1 MFKGFDNLL
10 EQHDICF
17 SETRFLRNAD
27 AKAIANTSSTLSSS
41 SDDDETAMKRRT
53 AYKTKEIDKRSRE
66 SSKRSISS
74 RASDK
79 NPTFD
84 GNSKCRSYD
93 PDDSIVWDI
102 ERDSYVEESET
113 DGRQGTI
120 VVNFLGHPL
129 ARDKETGQATVAE
142 TLVSVNI
149 SGNPEDRVLDD
160 HPSHGASDGLGPSQS
175 VSQAVEREAPVQVEG
190 KNSGCFSK
198 YFGLPA
204 VGYTPHKLT
213 GSNTGKSLL
222 SPVIAA
228 SWDGRPIQDSNP
240 SSQSLPLF
248 ETFPSGTTFSDFTFL
263 ADKTLGF
270 HASSDIPRATA
281 DDVTGLDNNF
291 PLHAGVFL
299 NSDSPVEI
307 DMADDWDTR
316 LLNCDLNHTFAVPL
330 SIADDLYL
338 DYDYETNNRHL
349 DWPVSFLHTHELC
362 TDLEMG
368 TSISGADCPTLSDE
382 QHDCYMNDEEAA
394 PDNRVSPQ
402 LTGSDDILLVNPL
415 CGTSAF
421 NAEDLCSSWDSPSGS
436 MVQVDKFSQGRMML
450 NGFDHSSSRFHGIS
464 NVEAEVARLFRQN
477 HWLPHR
483 L

>member
-1 MFKGFDNLL
+1 LFKGFDNFL
-10 EQHDICF
+10 EQYDVCF

-27 AKAIANTSSTLSSS
+27 TKAIENASSTSSSS
-41 SDDDETAMKRRT
+41 SDDDETVLKRRT
-53 AYKTKEIDKRSRE
+53 TYKTKGIDKRGRE

-120 VVNFLGHPL
+120 VVNVLGHAS
-129 ARDKETGQATVAE
+129 AREIDQPTVAE
-142 TLVSVNI
+142 TPVSVDI
-149 SGNPEDRVLDD
+149 SGNPEDRVLED
-160 HPSHGASDGLGPSQS
+160 HPRHGASDGLGPSQS

-190 KNSGCFSK
+190 KNSECFSK
-198 YFGLPA
+198 YFSFPA

-228 SWDGRPIQDSNP
+228 SWDGRPPIQDLNP
-240 SSQSLPLF
+240 FSQSLPLF
-248 ETFPSGTTFSDFTFL
+248 ETCPGRPTFSDFTFL

-270 HASSDIPRATA
+270 HASSDIPRAIA

-291 PLHAGVFL
+291 PLHAGAFL

-307 DMADDWDTR
+307 DIVDDWDTR
-316 LLNCDLNHTFAVPL
+316 SLNCDLNHTFAAPL
-330 SIADDLYL
+330 STADDLYL
-338 DYDYETNNRHL
+338 DYDYGTNNRHL
-349 DWPVSFLHTHELC
+349 DRPVCFLHTHELC
-362 TDLEMG
+362 TEMSDLEMG
-368 TSISGADCPTLSDE
+368 TGVSGAGDYSTFSDE
-382 QHDCYMNDEEAA
+382 QHDCYMNDEEA

-402 LTGSDDILLVNPL
+402 PTVSDDILLVNPP
-415 CGTSAF
+415 
-421 NAEDLCSSWDSPSGS
+421 EDLWDSPSGS

-450 NGFDHSSSRFHGIS
+450 NGFDYSTSSRFQGIS
-464 NVEAEVARLFRQN
+464 NIEAEVARLFREN